1 MTAHEPK
8 LSLGQ
13 TKPNV
18 FAGPVAPRCRRPL
31 RWLLLVG
38 VLLLTALIA
47 LHSRRLRV
55 TLAPASFQ
63 CELRLGPD
71 DFGGLTIIGDLHGDY
86 PALLELLRH
95 AGLIPPA
102 QANET
107 ARSLE
112 QIVGAARRG
121 NDVPAAAACSRW
133 LGPPGHTL
141 VQLGDNVDRGP
152 GAAAVVA
159 CLRACQIAARAGG
172 GHVVRLVGNHELMW
186 FQGAFRYAHDAGDPP
201 HTRSRLVADWTDE
214 VLTGRVR
221 GAWASGPMLF
231 VHAGLRPEMLDR
243 LMLRGSLDD
252 EVGFTRL
259 ASSLPNASLASRVAD
274 RISVALASAVA
285 KCAAANETTTP
296 TRRRCLKLS
305 DHDGL
310 FSAGP
315 DRGGRGLGGPF
326 WTDWSVL
333 RHAEPTTSG
342 MMMGTEDEHKGDQ
355 WIWPPARLTRGFDD
369 VNVLEPSESNTFIQI
384 VGHTPAR
391 CSARDDKRCEPIRA
405 RSDLAAI
412 VTDAAISAHYGGNR
426 AYVTVSAQASPAK
439 TTAQLSVGHHI
450 VSVTRGHD
458 DEWRQHDLTAASC
471 GTMASR
477 DSPVGNARNE
487 ATDELISAVF
497 ADDAASSAIP
507 LGPG

>member
-1 MTAHEPK
+1 
-8 LSLGQ
+8 
-13 TKPNV
+13 
-18 FAGPVAPRCRRPL
+18 
-31 RWLLLVG
+31 VG
-38 VLLLTALIA
+38 
-47 LHSRRLRV
+47 
-55 TLAPASFQ
+55 LAPSSFR

-71 DFGGLTIIGDLHGDY
+71 EFGGLTIIGDLHGDY

-121 NDVPAAAACSRW
+121 NDLPAAAICSRW

-159 CLRACQIAARAGG
+159 CLRACQIAARAVG
-172 GHVVRLVGNHELMW
+172 GHVVRLIGNHELMW
-186 FQGAFRYAHDAGDPP
+186 FQGAFRYAHDADDPP
-201 HTRSRLVADWTDE
+201 HARSRLVADWTDE

-221 GAWASGPMLF
+221 GAWATGPMLF

-243 LMLRGSLDD
+243 LMLRGSLNDD
-252 EVGFTRL
+252 VGFTRL
-259 ASSLPNASLASRVAD
+259 ASPLPNASLASRVAD
-274 RISVALASAVA
+274 RISVGLAAAVA
-285 KCAAANETTTP
+285 KCATANETTTL

-333 RHAEPTTSG
+333 RRAEPTTSG
-342 MMMGTEDEHKGDQ
+342 MIMGTEEERKGDQ
-355 WIWPPARLTRGFDD
+355 WIWPPTRLTRGSDGAS
-369 VNVLEPSESNTFIQI
+369 VLEPSESNSFIQI

-426 AYVTVSAQASPAK
+426 AYVTVPAEAIPAK
-439 TTAQLSVGHHI
+439 TTAQLSVGHHL
-450 VSVTRGHD
+450 VSVTQGPD
-458 DEWRQHDLTAASC
+458 GEWRRNDLTAASC
-471 GTMASR
+471 GTEAIR
-477 DSPVGNARNE
+477 NAHQP
-487 ATDELISAVF
+487 TDELNSAF
-497 ADDAASSAIP
+497 RSGRDDRRIDGSVCGAFIHYQSMREMQTTAPCCVGDAQIAS
-507 LGPG
+507 